1 MDLSTAK
8 YIMDYIYFNRANET
22 AFKYY
27 KKVSLLFF
35 SLSLCVS
42 VSFTPPLS
50 VQYYVYCV
58 LLQSQSQSQTISRRI
73 PDL

>member
-27 KKVSLLFF
+27 KKVSF
-35 SLSLCVS
+35 S
-42 VSFTPPLS
+42 TAKQWP
-50 VQYYVYCV
+50 Q
-58 LLQSQSQSQTISRRI
+58 QTISRRI
-73 PDL
+73 LNI

>member
-27 KKVSLLFF
+27 KKVS
-35 SLSLCVS
+35 VS
-42 VSFTPPLS
+42 NGIGGAEQPQHVA
-50 VQYYVYCV
+50 Y
-58 LLQSQSQSQTISRRI
+58 TISE
-73 PDL
+73 

>member
-27 KKVSLLFF
+27 KKVSLL
-35 SLSLCVS
+35 LLLCVLCT
-42 VSFTPPLS
+42 VAKP
-50 VQYYVYCV
+50 
-58 LLQSQSQSQTISRRI
+58 SQAKPNQTKSYHVAYSICE
-73 PDL
+73 